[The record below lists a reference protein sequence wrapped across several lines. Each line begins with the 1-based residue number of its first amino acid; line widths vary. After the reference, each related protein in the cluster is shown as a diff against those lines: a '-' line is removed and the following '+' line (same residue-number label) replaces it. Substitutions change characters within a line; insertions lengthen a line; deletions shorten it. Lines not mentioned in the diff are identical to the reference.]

1 VRVICKAVSDLYTT
15 RLHRRLF
22 TLKYGGSYL
31 NKILLVHVGISV
43 KQVLP
48 LILVCN
54 LMLFFLNT
62 LYARYRMNI
71 KYIKKKI
78 RKFRPAQQKRTLSQL
93 QNVTAVEGNTVVIP
107 WLF

>member
-1 VRVICKAVSDLYTT
+1 
-15 RLHRRLF
+15 
-22 TLKYGGSYL
+22 L

-71 KYIKKKI
+71 KYIKKKTKVPS
-78 RKFRPAQQKRTLSQL
+78 RSTKAHSVS
-93 QNVTAVEGNTVVIP
+93 VTKCYSC
-107 WLF
+107 